1 MIRKVIFAAVILA
14 VLGVVAWTTEI
25 GSYISTAW
33 KESTAFAKR
42 QVPIEFEIKRAKDM
56 LANLEQV
63 DDKLISALASEMV
76 NRKRLEREVAEAES
90 AVASIRE
97 TLRSRNEAFKN
108 IPVSNGSQ
116 RDKMAAELERLF
128 KRAKVMEA
136 TLKTK
141 RELLA
146 QHEERVQAVKEQRDG
161 LRAQKADLEA
171 RIQSLETQVALLKA
185 AETRS
190 RQRIDDSQLGE
201 LNRIKELVDALEERI
216 EKSMTELQLREEIK
230 PTAPVSEPS
239 WTVESGQLSREIDD
253 YLGTTTPVAGK

>member
-1 MIRKVIFAAVILA
+1 MIRKLIFGAVAVA
-14 VLGVVAWTTEI
+14 VLGYLAWATEV
-25 GSYISTAW
+25 GSYLTTAW
-33 KESTAFAKR
+33 KQGTAFCKQ

-76 NRKRLEREVAEAES
+76 NRKRLEREVAEAEA
-90 AVASIRE
+90 AVASARE
-97 TLRSRNEAFKN
+97 QLRSRNEAFKN

-116 RDKMAAELERLF
+116 RDRMAADLERLF
-128 KRAKVMEA
+128 KRVKVMEA

-141 RELLA
+141 KDLLA

-161 LRAQKADLEA
+161 LRAQKADLQA
-171 RIQSLETQVALLKA
+171 RIEALETQVALLKA
-185 AETRS
+185 AETKS
-190 RQRIDDSQLGE
+190 RQRIDDAQLGE

-230 PTAPVSEPS
+230 PQAPATETS
-239 WTVESGQLSREIDD
+239 WTVDSVHLSSEIDD
-253 YLGTTTPVAGK
+253 YLKGTSPVAGK

>member
-1 MIRKVIFAAVILA
+1 MVRKVVLAAVVLA
-14 VLGVVAWTTEI
+14 VLAGVAWTTEL
-25 GSYISTAW
+25 GSYLTTAWRQSTALV
-33 KESTAFAKR
+33 KR

-56 LANLEQV
+56 LVNLEQV

-76 NRKRLEREVAEAES
+76 NRKRLEREVAEAETALA
-90 AVASIRE
+90 AVRE

-108 IPVSNGSQ
+108 LPVSHGPQ
-116 RDKMAAELERLF
+116 RDKMAAELERLL

-141 RELLA
+141 RDLLA
-146 QHEERVQAVKEQRDG
+146 QHDERVQAVKDQRDG

-190 RQRIDDSQLGE
+190 RHRIDDSQLGE
-201 LNRIKELVDALEERI
+201 LNRIKALVDALGMDGTGAHPPGRVPRI
-216 EKSMTELQLREEIK
+216 SQRRHVPAQPPRRALPEVRRTR
-230 PTAPVSEPS
+230 
-239 WTVESGQLSREIDD
+239 
-253 YLGTTTPVAGK
+253 